1 MAYARVPQR
10 RASLLERWARTAYRW
25 RWRVLGAWVLVL
37 AGLTA
42 ANFLLGGT
50 FVSEF
55 RVPGAESQHARDLLA
70 ERFPARSG
78 DTSDLVFEA
87 PDGVRSAT
95 ARPRI
100 QTVIDQVAGIKPG
113 VVSIDSPFDQQR
125 LISGDGTI
133 ARATV
138 HWNKRSSDVSQKD
151 VDTMLG
157 IVDRAKGNGLT
168 VEAGG
173 IVVQQ
178 HEHPAFGS
186 EYIGII
192 VAVLILLVAFG
203 SVIAMGLPLAAAI
216 FGLGAGFAAIGLACS
231 LAKSPA

>member
-1 MAYARVPQR
+1 MPYTRVPQQ
-10 RASLLERWARTAYRW
+10 RASLLERWARTAYRA

-42 ANFLLGGT
+42 ANLLFGGT

-70 ERFPARSG
+70 ARFPARSG
-78 DTSDLVFEA
+78 DTSDLVFET
-87 PDGVRSAT
+87 PEGVASSS

-100 QTVIDQVAGIKPG
+100 QSVLDEVAGIKPA
-113 VVSIDSPFDQQR
+113 VVSIDSPFDQAR

-138 HWNKRSSDVSQKD
+138 HWNKRSSDVAQKD

-157 IVDRAKGNGLT
+157 IVDRAKGHGIT

-178 HEHPAFGS
+178 HENP
-186 EYIGII
+186 
-192 VAVLILLVAFG
+192 
-203 SVIAMGLPLAAAI
+203 
-216 FGLGAGFAAIGLACS
+216 
-231 LAKSPA
+231 